1 LRARCLS
8 RPLSPRCTAAAAALV
23 AGLAACAPKPSLPA
37 PDLKALEDERD
48 ALRERLAELR
58 GRDERLRAAPQGT
71 VLIGVPVATATDL
84 LRKATSGFLDQ
95 IELALDDLHVHKQ
108 GTIRHRTFLGTMSPG
123 RYTVDVSVDRVRAVL
138 QPGEPR
144 VDFEGDRIGIEVPV
158 TLARGEGR
166 ATVRFKWDARG
177 VSRAVCGDFEAVPTV
192 EGRVRP
198 ETYRVK
204 GGFELS
210 ILDRRLVAVPR
221 FQDLVVRLVVE
232 PSEASWAAVA
242 RIVDEQPIQC
252 RTALKMIDLREI
264 LGDLLARGF
273 RVRIPRKLLKP
284 VEVPAG
290 LEQSISVEGR
300 EYVLGVLPRGLTVD
314 AGMLWYG
321 ADAKV
326 AEGEAHGGIR
336 SGEAPT
342 SPVGRSR

>member
-1 LRARCLS
+1 MVCASL
-8 RPLSPRCTAAAAALV
+8 TA
-23 AGLAACAPKPSLPA
+23 CSPKPSRPA

-58 GRDERLRAAPQGT
+58 GRDQRLRAAPEGT

-95 IELALDDLHVHKQ
+95 VELVLEDLNVRKQ
-108 GTIRHRTFLGTMSPG
+108 GTIRHRTFLGTVSPG

-138 QPGEPR
+138 EPGEAR

-166 ATVRFKWDARG
+166 ATVRFRWDARG
-177 VSRAVCGDFEAVPTV
+177 VSRAVCGDFEAAPTV

-198 ETYRVK
+198 ETYQVK

-210 ILDRRLVAVPR
+210 IQDRRLVAVPR
-221 FQDLVVRLVVE
+221 FRDLVVRLVVE

-242 RIVDEQPIQC
+242 RIVEEQPVQC
-252 RTALKMIDLREI
+252 RTALKMIDLRQI

-300 EYVLGVLPRGLTVD
+300 EYLLGVVPRGLTLD

-326 AEGEAHGGIR
+326 AEGDARGDGR
-336 SGEAPT
+336 SGDRPT
-342 SPVGRSR
+342 PRVGGSR